1 MIFNFNNLI
10 YLLFL
15 HLLIIIGLCNR
26 PLRTL
31 RVRLFVGL
39 CKYIFI
45 VPLTVPLTVPLI
57 VGLVVSLVVGLFMG
71 LISLVLFL
79 LYLKFTIYY
88 F

>member
-15 HLLIIIGLCNR
+15 HLLFIGPFIHLY
-26 PLRTL
+26 
-31 RVRLFVGL
+31 
-39 CKYIFI
+39 KYLLNVLLN
-45 VPLTVPLTVPLI
+45 VPLV
-57 VGLVVSLVVGLFMG
+57 VGLVGRPVKQGFKDATRPLFMG

>member
-15 HLLIIIGLCNR
+15 HLLIID
-26 PLRTL
+26 
-31 RVRLFVGL
+31 LFISL
-39 CKYIFI
+39 CKYLLV
-45 VPLTVPLTVPLI
+45 VPLNVLLIMLLNVLLTVFRI
-57 VGLVVSLVVGLFMG
+57 VGLNVGLTVG
-71 LISLVLFL
+71 LVLFL